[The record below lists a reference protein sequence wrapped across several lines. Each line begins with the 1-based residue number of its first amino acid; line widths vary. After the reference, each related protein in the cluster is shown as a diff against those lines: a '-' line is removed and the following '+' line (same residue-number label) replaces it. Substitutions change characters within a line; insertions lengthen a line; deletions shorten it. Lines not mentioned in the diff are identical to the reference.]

1 MPELADF
8 GWQFATTTVTGN
20 PMLGQSRLSES
31 STELGGGSHVPAA
44 TEPVIGKKR
53 LRSTEI
59 LAGVLVEPGSS
70 ECTST
75 FDSIAAQSGVI
86 DELPKQVKSEG
97 TEGKAVVKEFE
108 WPINSNLSAD
118 EISDLTEILD
128 EFRDVFAFDTS
139 ELGVMEGETFRI
151 KLTDET
157 PIFKQQYRLSQ
168 SEKEIL
174 CEQMEERKAVGFIR
188 VSNSEWAAPVT
199 MPPKKD
205 EHGNWTLKRPCV
217 DYRALNSKT
226 PTDHYPLPTPEDIFD
241 ALSDSVV
248 FTTLDLRM
256 GYHQVR
262 IADEDC
268 CKTAFWCLDGLH
280 EWTVVPFGLKNAPPF
295 FQRVMDQTLV
305 NERHCARCFI
315 DDVIIFSKSLA
326 EHKQHL
332 RQVLGRLRNKNI
344 KCHPVKMR
352 VAFPDVEY
360 LGHKV
365 VPRGTAPMA
374 VKVEAIVKMLPP
386 TNVSELRAVLGTAN
400 YYRKFVK
407 DYSTIAAPLN
417 NLLREDVTWDWSTE
431 CQSAFDTIKERLTQA
446 PILRRPDYSRD
457 FELHTDWSG
466 VGLGAVLVQK
476 DDEGREYVIAYASR
490 SNNRTERNYSSYAGE
505 CLAAV
510 WGVSHFR
517 VYLYGRR
524 FTLLTDHEPLKWLM
538 TNEKLTGMHAR
549 WAHILSEYDFEVK
562 HRSGVKSGDAD
573 GLSRN
578 PLRDETDLTD
588 ARMDH
593 DASVFLPATVSAG
606 LAQLAYTGAVALE
619 AADANDKAENL
630 ELAENSSLPFSG
642 SHKDGVREV
651 AHPRTAQA
659 SRDIWLDEG
668 TLQYLKEKTFSS
680 GVDAS
685 ERDRIQHRAKGY
697 YFLNGLLRK
706 KEKQGT
712 GKIDK
717 VVPSPK
723 ERTNLIRAIHIDVG
737 HFGVYKTYSLL
748 EPTYFWSG
756 MFSQV
761 RREVSSCTICDRV
774 KASFEVKDTTLKP
787 LPIMGLFYRW
797 GVDLCKLPFKSSSGN
812 KYVVVMIEHFSKWI
826 ELVAIPAK
834 KSHHTAAA
842 LRGVL
847 CRYGAPAEVLT
858 DQGEEFQGEFGDLLS
873 KLLIDHRLTSRDHPQ
888 SDGLAERMV
897 QTIKEALR
905 KFVLK
910 SNRRLWDVQ
919 LCWIAMGYRMSRQRS
934 LAGYSPYF
942 LLFGR
947 WPIVGAILKQVL
959 TDVVDL
965 DDPKVWASVV
975 MHRAEIFEKEMPIAF
990 NNLAIAQHR
999 DTLRYSH
1006 KRSGDYKPK
1015 LKRFA
1020 IGDLVYL
1027 KRQKADSMD
1036 PKVGRIILQV
1046 VGVEPNGLL
1055 VLEGRDRKRIRDHVE
1070 NCAPCY
1076 NPNIDLWQNPELARE
1091 DLDQECQ
1098 VCHKTKVTPKHKM
1111 LLCDKCN
1118 EGWHMK
1124 CLTPVLTKIPKGD
1137 WFCPRCVPLPETDRP
1152 RRII

>member
-1 MPELADF
+1 
-8 GWQFATTTVTGN
+8 
-20 PMLGQSRLSES
+20 MLGQSRLTKLSI
-31 STELGGGSHVPAA
+31 ELGGGNGVLAENEHVLSQTSAQTA
-44 TEPVIGKKR
+44 D
-53 LRSTEI
+53 S
-59 LAGVLVEPGSS
+59 LAGTSDGVLVESS
-70 ECTST
+70 
-75 FDSIAAQSGVI
+75 AAQSGATK
-86 DELPKQVKSEG
+86 ELPKQVKSEG
-97 TEGKAVVKEFE
+97 TEGKAVVKEFK
-108 WPINSNLSAD
+108 WPINPSLST
-118 EISDLTEILD
+118 EETSDLTEILD

-139 ELGVMEGETFRI
+139 ELGVMNGETFRI

-174 CEQMEERKAVGFIR
+174 FSREQMEERKAVGFIR

-241 ALSDSVV
+241 ALSDSAV

-305 NERHCARCFI
+305 GVRHCARCFI
-315 DDVIIFSKSLA
+315 DDVIVFSKQLS

-332 RQVLGRLRNKNI
+332 RAVFGRLRDKNI
-344 KCHPVKMR
+344 KCHPSKMR

-417 NLLREDVTWDWSTE
+417 SLLREDVTWDWSIE
-431 CQSAFDTIKERLTQA
+431 CQRAFDTIKDRLTQA
-446 PILRRPDYSRD
+446 PILRRPDYGRD

-466 VGLGAVLVQK
+466 VGLGAVLVQR
-476 DDEGREYVIAYASR
+476 DDEGREYVVAYASR

-549 WAHILSEYDFEVK
+549 WAHILSEYDFEIK

-578 PLRDETDLTD
+578 PLQNEADLTD

-593 DASVFLPATVSAG
+593 DPVPTLPVSVSAG
-606 LAQLAYTGAVALE
+606 LAQLVACAGALVP
-619 AADANDKAENL
+619 
-630 ELAENSSLPFSG
+630 LAGVSDLPFSG
-642 SHKDGVREV
+642 LHKDGQTDMT
-651 AHPRTAQA
+651 HPSSNRV
-659 SRDIWLDEG
+659 SRDVWLDKG
-668 TLQYLKEKTFSS
+668 TLQFVKDKTF
-680 GVDAS
+680 GPEVDAA

-697 YFLNGLLRK
+697 YILNGLLRK
-706 KEKQGT
+706 RVKQGS

-717 VVPSPK
+717 VVPPPK
-723 ERTNLIRAIHIDVG
+723 DRANLIRAIHIEAG
-737 HFGVYKTYSLL
+737 HFGVHKTYSLL

-756 MFSQV
+756 MFTQV
-761 RREVSSCTICDRV
+761 QKEVSSCTICDRV
-774 KASFEVKDTTLKP
+774 KANFEVKDSTLKP

-797 GVDLCKLPFKSSSGN
+797 GVDLCKIPFKSSSGN

-826 ELVAIPAK
+826 ELVPIPTK

-858 DQGEEFQGEFGDLLS
+858 DQGDEFQGEFADLLR

-897 QTIKEALR
+897 QTVKEALR

-947 WPIVGAILKQVL
+947 WPILGTAIKRVF
-959 TDVVDL
+959 TEIVDL
-965 DDPKVWASVV
+965 DDPKVWAKVINE
-975 MHRAEIFEKEMPIAF
+975 RAELFEREMPIAF

-999 DTLRYSH
+999 DTLRYAH

-1015 LKRFA
+1015 LRRFA
-1020 IGDLVYL
+1020 VGDLVYM

-1036 PKVGRIILQV
+1036 PRVGRIILRV
-1046 VGVEPNGLL
+1046 VSVEPNGLL
-1055 VLEGRDRKRIRDHVE
+1055 ILEGRDRRRIRDHVE
-1070 NCAPCY
+1070 NCAPCH
-1076 NPNIDLWQNPELARE
+1076 NPNIDLWQNPQLARE

-1098 VCHKTKVTPKHKM
+1098 VCHKTKVTKQHKM
-1111 LLCDKCN
+1111 LLCDRCN

-1124 CLTPVLTKIPKGD
+1124 CLTPVVTQVPKRD
-1137 WFCPRCVPLPETDRP
+1137 WFCPRCAPPPDVDQPHRLN
-1152 RRII
+1152 